1 MLKHAVKL
9 YTPKM
14 FKMFQDE
21 YMKMGDCTIFKVSK
35 SDTIIKYKV
44 KYRQKTQEHLVKY
57 EASTIN
63 VQCSYMKFSFVG
75 ILCVHA
81 LKVLDK
87 KNIHI
92 LPTHYILKIWTQDA
106 KVGSIKNYYGVDIK
120 GNAQESLGNRYSH
133 LCHNFR
139 EVSILAAKSEIMYDY
154 AKRCFETLLKD
165 LQKMRK
171 KCYSLS
177 MEDQ

>member
-1 MLKHAVKL
+1 MILSLNTNLNIGK
-9 YTPKM
+9 
-14 FKMFQDE
+14 
-21 YMKMGDCTIFKVSK
+21 
-35 SDTIIKYKV
+35 
-44 KYRQKTQEHLVKY
+44 KTQEHLVKY
-57 EASTIN
+57 EASTTN
-63 VQCSYMKFSFVG
+63 VQWSCMKFSFVG

-120 GNAQESLGNRYSH
+120 GNAQESLGKRYSH

-139 EVSILAAKSEIMYDY
+139 EVSILAAESEIMCDY

-171 KCYSLS
+171 KMLFP
-177 MEDQ
+177 

>member
-1 MLKHAVKL
+1 
-9 YTPKM
+9 
-14 FKMFQDE
+14 MFQDE

-35 SDTIIKYKV
+35 SDTIIEYKV

-57 EASTIN
+57 EASTTN
-63 VQCSYMKFSFVG
+63 VQWSCMKFSFVG

-120 GNAQESLGNRYSH
+120 GNAQESLGKRYSH

-139 EVSILAAKSEIMYDY
+139 EVSILAAESEIMCDY
-154 AKRCFETLLKD
+154 AKRCSETLLKD

-171 KCYSLS
+171 KMLFP
-177 MEDQ
+177 